1 MYPTEYIQF
10 LIHFHGDYDYF
21 ECHEILEEYWKEKP
35 RGDRDH
41 YLVGLI
47 QIAVSLYHQRRSNW
61 NGAEKMMKSAITI
74 LEKNSVPLLRLGIN
88 ATQLLFLLKDRLQSI
103 QKEENFTPLF
113 LPLSDAALEKHCIEL
128 CQKQNLPWKDVN
140 ASSNEYIVHKHTLRD
155 RTEVITERNEQLQKR
170 KQR

>member
-21 ECHEILEEYWKEKP
+21 ECHEILEEYWKTKP
-35 RGDRDH
+35 KGYRDN

-61 NGAEKMMKSAITI
+61 NGAKKMMKSAITL
-74 LEKNSVPLLRLGIN
+74 LEKNSAPLQRLGIDE
-88 ATQLLFLLKDRLQSI
+88 AQLISLLNERLQSI
-103 QKEENFTPLF
+103 HKKERFAPLF
-113 LPLSDAALEKHCIEL
+113 LPLSDASLEKQCIEL
-128 CQKQNLPWKDVN
+128 CQKQNIPWKDAN
-140 ASSNEYIVHKHTLRD
+140 ATPSEYIIHKHTLRD
-155 RTEVITERNEQLQKR
+155 RTEVITERNKQLQKR